1 MSKIIEYIRGL
12 RDKYYSELD
21 MRPSNGTE
29 TRFLNILINRKF
41 RLFMIIRKIVFR
53 LELFLK
59 NSKKLTN
66 LKKSKNMVILGTMHF
81 RNAME

>member
-29 TRFLNILINRKF
+29 TRFLNILRNELDQSQISFIYDYTQDSFPVR
-41 RLFMIIRKIVFR
+41 IV
-53 LELFLK
+53 L
-59 NSKKLTN
+59 KKLEKIDKFEKIRVK
-66 LKKSKNMVILGTMHF
+66 L
-81 RNAME
+81 NANI